1 MLRTPKQ
8 LTKTLQAS
16 IIGQDTGVR
25 TIATAIAAHLVRIN
39 HNRRDP
45 EHPIK
50 KTMYLLLDPLER
62 VKVKPC
68 ARLYESTTCPFLW

>member
-50 KTMYLLLDPLER
+50 KDNVLIIMNL
-62 VKVKPC
+62 KVG
-68 ARLYESTTCPFLW
+68 S